1 MGVSF
6 KVARVGSRYKPKL
19 LQIEEDNEIENG
31 YGNDHQ
37 DRLNEG
43 RFDLIEDKVAGHSKE
58 LAEPALHRVLEDPE
72 VSFSLNL
79 FENGFS
85 FGKPAEVFND
95 VPKQLVPYDR
105 ASETLFTAIEYGW
118 LPGDVFD
125 QIPCKYVN
133 GAVLCEIQDY
143 RNCLSQKA
151 GTAAAESSPTI
162 HKVLLQMCMENVVKD
177 ILSMSNESWSYG
189 DLLEVESRILKAL
202 QPDLHLN
209 PNPLLDRFCEETP
222 TKKINL
228 GITWGWKKRKLSCV
242 PNSDSQSGICLPS
255 IGSTQES
262 NFQFGLAYHGI
273 EVPTSQ
279 KNISR
284 VVPSLQAGKVAQDN
298 IHNYQSVDGCNKYA
312 AADLSSP
319 TASIGRDKR
328 EPPSLVP
335 SERSECETE
344 TVERLILKKP
354 RQEPDFTLEQL
365 LGNLAEIGLSPEL
378 LRKNNLMYQ
387 QVGAEK
393 SILERYHDLRGSL
406 SLTNKG
412 QHEILEGNPKLPT
425 GMPNVTVKQEPLETT
440 DFPNSDVRK
449 VKDKSIIMDLRS
461 NQSDLQQLLQ
471 KSTLSLKANSHP
483 AVAVDKNL
491 RNENVTQKLLP
502 SPQVTSDV
510 RAASLRLLHGES
522 LPGEASVPTKQKK
535 NICPRGSRI
544 KMIDSLA
551 GTRNKSPLSLKANSH
566 PSVTVGK
573 NLRNENVTRKVLP
586 SPQVTSDVRAA
597 SLRLLH
603 GESLLGEASVPTKQ
617 KKNICPRGS
626 SIKMIDS
633 LASTRNMSTADA
645 IAASGNLHSNMVS
658 DVECNPYLERF
669 LKIGGVTQR
678 YRMNDEHKVD
688 QRLPSKPFFHTAL
701 VAFHLANSED
711 RMLKDATTNGIPLS
725 KCFIDRKLNVSKTRT
740 LTFVHEAYVCQRNGI
755 FQDVSGAQ
763 IKLVMSEMV
772 NEGNVEITLVYEQE
786 GRDSISL
793 PLSPNCPSTHFADLF
808 AAQFQSLLEKEGYR
822 IARDHIQPMVLNSDG
837 QSSSQHPAVFQC
849 DTAACGSVLQSS
861 PTLIPGPSASTL
873 RPMKSRM
880 SARSSWQL
888 SSQNIQSRSPLLP
901 PVNFQLPFQ
910 SLSNNL
916 SKPQLDIA
924 AQVSPMNPQW
934 PEILNKHAHLQFQ
947 MMQRQRQQEQLMQ
960 KKTLLGGLDAAM
972 GSPDIMQLDGNIH
985 RIGDA
990 VMALEGPM
998 NSPQRGQV
1006 PWIGNLGQFNNLG
1019 SNISSLNERKKCFG
1033 MMSDHPSSLL
1043 AKLGLGAPEAVGGA
1057 MMNRIPIQRSS
1068 GGVQMQRPTIPDM
1081 AFLSQNQPLPQPQ
1094 VQQQLQMPYSQQQ
1107 AGRLAEHVSS
1117 PLGQVNLQQFD
1128 QLQQIGTLQWST
1140 KSAVQGTNDGNA
1152 LCQW

>member
-1 MGVSF
+1 M
-6 KVARVGSRYKPKL
+6 
-19 LQIEEDNEIENG
+19 Q
-31 YGNDHQ
+31 
-37 DRLNEG
+37 G

-133 GAVLCEIQDY
+133 GAVLCE
-143 RNCLSQKA
+143 
-151 GTAAAESSPTI
+151 
-162 HKVLLQMCMENVVKD
+162 
-177 ILSMSNESWSYG
+177 
-189 DLLEVESRILKAL
+189 EVESRILKAL

-222 TKKINL
+222 TKK
-228 GITWGWKKRKLSCV
+228 G
-242 PNSDSQSGICLPS
+242 
-255 IGSTQES
+255 TQES

-658 DVECNPYLERF
+658 DVECNPYLER
-669 LKIGGVTQR
+669 

-688 QRLPSKPFFHTAL
+688 QRLP
-701 VAFHLANSED
+701 N
-711 RMLKDATTNGIPLS
+711 
-725 KCFIDRKLNVSKTRT
+725 
-740 LTFVHEAYVCQRNGI
+740 
-755 FQDVSGAQ
+755 
-763 IKLVMSEMV
+763 
-772 NEGNVEITLVYEQE
+772 
-786 GRDSISL
+786 
-793 PLSPNCPSTHFADLF
+793 LF

-1094 VQQQLQMPYSQQQ
+1094 IQQQLQMPYSQQQ